1 VDFLFYFAPHH
12 LLTSNHRCHAGKAVV
27 MTRARGERRKFG
39 SDIQQSTRVKSAYRD
54 RARLG

>member
-1 VDFLFYFAPHH
+1 
-12 LLTSNHRCHAGKAVV
+12 